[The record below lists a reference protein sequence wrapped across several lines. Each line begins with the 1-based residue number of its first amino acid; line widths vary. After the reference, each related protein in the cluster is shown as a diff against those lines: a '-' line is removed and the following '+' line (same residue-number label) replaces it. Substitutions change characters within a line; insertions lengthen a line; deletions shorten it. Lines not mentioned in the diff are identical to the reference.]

1 MAGTDLIAG
10 IVGRVAESQ
19 GLRLVAGSNITPE
32 ITVYDSADMSPS
44 LLDMLGIRTYAR
56 VEDKNGNVIASYG
69 QTEPLNL
76 LYALAY
82 WGLVGASL
90 IAIARGILK

>member
-1 MAGTDLIAG
+1 MAGTDLIAN
-10 IVGRVAESQ
+10 IASRVAEQQ

-32 ITVYDSADMSPS
+32 VTVYDSADLSPS
-44 LLDMLGIRTYAR
+44 LLDALGIRTYAR
-56 VEDKNGNVIASYG
+56 LEDKNGNVIASYG
-69 QTEPLNL
+69 QTEPINW